1 MFKVLKKQSLAPMV
15 DMVIIDAPYIARNA
29 KPGNFVVVRLHEKGE
44 RIPLTIADSDKE
56 RGTITLLFQKVGKT
70 TTEMGTLREG
80 QDITDV
86 AGPLGHPTPIISYGN
101 CVLVGGGIGSATLYP
116 IGKALKEAGNSVT
129 VILGARTKELL
140 IWEDR
145 FKEYAEVLTIT
156 DDGSS
161 GRKGIVTDALKE
173 TITTTSVDVVLSVGP
188 VRMMKAVSE
197 LTKIYGIK
205 TIVSLNP
212 LMVEGTG
219 MCGACRVNIGGKTM
233 FACIDGPE
241 FDGHSVDFWE
251 LENRLSFYK
260 EEEAQAYESFL
271 RKTAFPKD
279 PHEY

>member
-116 IGKALKEAGNSVT
+116 IGKALRSAGNSVT

-140 IWEDR
+140 IWEEKFR
-145 FKEYAEVLTIT
+145 EYAEVLTIT

-161 GRKGIVTDALKE
+161 GRKGIVTDAL
-173 TITTTSVDVVLSVGP
+173 
-188 VRMMKAVSE
+188 
-197 LTKIYGIK
+197 
-205 TIVSLNP
+205 
-212 LMVEGTG
+212 
-219 MCGACRVNIGGKTM
+219 
-233 FACIDGPE
+233 
-241 FDGHSVDFWE
+241 
-251 LENRLSFYK
+251 
-260 EEEAQAYESFL
+260 
-271 RKTAFPKD
+271 
-279 PHEY
+279 